1 MNKIRVIKKVIIAMI
16 VLLIA
21 ITVKSMA
28 ADINVSSSKK
38 NISNGESAN
47 ITISSSY
54 TGKVSISV
62 SGGTSSSS
70 SEWLEWSFPITVKA
84 NSDNGVK
91 VTVTPAGKMSDSSGN
106 LKNVSGGSISI
117 AGKST
122 SNNKD
127 DSTNT
132 KNNDKK
138 SDNNDNKK
146 NDNKDNKD
154 NNDTTT
160 EPTFKSAND
169 KVYATGDINI
179 RKSYS
184 ADSDKIGTLKAGES
198 VTRTGISDNGWSKV
212 SYNGGTGYIKTSLLT
227 TEEPSKASDKALK
240 TLEVTPEGLDPEFD
254 PETTSYT
261 LNVGADVE
269 KLEIKAA
276 PNDEKATVEITGNES
291 LVVGDNAVK
300 ITVTAQDGTTRI
312 YTINVKKGEATTLG
326 LSSLKINGYTLSPK
340 FSSNV
345 YEYKINVLDPNITKL
360 DVSAIANFENA
371 KVEVTGNTNLVKGE
385 NTITITVTSED
396 GKEKVIYQIL
406 VNKDSDATATTNKKD
421 MIIYGGIVVGVI
433 LIFVII
439 IIVVKSRKKKKQPT
453 NNDNVDDYS
462 DLYGYSSKNVTSVRN
477 ENQYNNQ
484 NDMQSNNQ
492 YKEINQLQ
500 ENTNDESEINTYQN
514 TDTTTQFNMDNEYK
528 SSNEPENPYISKD
541 MYADYSEN
549 SKQTY
554 NNQNTYDGL
563 YGSYSESNNKITTN
577 DIQEQS
583 LQQDNYLDNQT
594 QEDYTIDDNYKFK
607 RSKGKHSK

>member
-1 MNKIRVIKKVIIAMI
+1 MNKIRVIKKVIISMI

-70 SEWLEWSFPITVKA
+70 SSEWLEGSFHMTVKA

-91 VTVTPAGKMSDSSGN
+91 VTVTPVGKMSDSSGN

-122 SNNKD
+122 PKGKD

-138 SDNNDNKK
+138 SDN
-146 NDNKDNKD
+146 KD
-154 NNDTTT
+154 NNDTT

-184 ADSDKIGTLKAGES
+184 ADSDKIGTLKSGES
-198 VTRTGISDNGWSKV
+198 VTRTGISDNGWYKV

-291 LVVGDNAVK
+291 LVAGDNAVK

-312 YTINVKKGEATTLG
+312 YTINVKKGEVTTLG
-326 LSSLKINGYTLSPK
+326 LSSLRINGYTLSPK
-340 FSSNV
+340 FASNV
-345 YEYKINVLDPNITKL
+345 YEYKINVLNPNITNL
-360 DVSAIANFENA
+360 DISAVANNENA
-371 KVEVTGNTNLVKGE
+371 KVEITGNTNLIKGE
-385 NTITITVTSED
+385 NAITITVTSED
-396 GKEKVIYQIL
+396 GKEKVVYQII
-406 VNKDSDATATTNKKD
+406 VNKDSDALVTTNKKD

-439 IIVVKSRKKKKQPT
+439 IIIVKSKKKKKQQID
-453 NNDNVDDYS
+453 NDTVDDYS
-462 DLYGYSSKNVTSVRN
+462 DLYGYSSKNATNIRN
-477 ENQYNNQ
+477 ENQNNNL
-484 NDMQSNNQ
+484 NDIQSNQ
-492 YKEINQLQ
+492 YKQTDRPQ
-500 ENTNDESEINTYQN
+500 ENTNNESKINPYQS

-528 SSNEPENPYISKD
+528 STNEPENPYISKD
-541 MYADYSEN
+541 IYADYNEN
-549 SKQTY
+549 SRPTY
-554 NNQNTYDGL
+554 DNQNTYDGL
-563 YGSYSESNNKITTN
+563 YGSYIENNNQTPTN
-577 DIQEQS
+577 DIQEKS
-583 LQQDNYLDNQT
+583 SQQDSYLDKPT
-594 QEDYTIDDNYKFK
+594 QEDYMIDDNYKFK

>member
-1 MNKIRVIKKVIIAMI
+1 MKKLIKISILSIFVFIVISIFSKTYAASASISASKTNVKVGEK
-16 VLLIA
+16 VT
-21 ITVKSMA
+21 ITVSMNAAAWNTNISGAASKSFA
-28 ADINVSSSKK
+28 GNSDDGNNITKKEQISFTPSSAGTYTFKLGGDVSDGSTNKTTNVSGS
-38 NISNGESAN
+38 
-47 ITISSSY
+47 
-54 TGKVSISV
+54 
-62 SGGTSSSS
+62 
-70 SEWLEWSFPITVKA
+70 
-84 NSDNGVK
+84 
-91 VTVTPAGKMSDSSGN
+91 VTVTATNSS
-106 LKNVSGGSISI
+106 
-117 AGKST
+117 T
-122 SNNKD
+122 D
-127 DSTNT
+127 TND

-138 SDNNDNKK
+138 NDNK
-146 NDNKDNKD
+146 
-154 NNDTTT
+154 DTTT

-291 LVVGDNAVK
+291 LVAGDNAVK

-360 DVSAIANFENA
+360 DVSATANVENA

-453 NNDNVDDYS
+453 NDNNVDDYS

-477 ENQYNNQ
+477 ENQ

-500 ENTNDESEINTYQN
+500 ENTNNESEINTYQN
-514 TDTTTQFNMDNEYK
+514 TDTATQFNMDNEYK
-528 SSNEPENPYISKD
+528 STNEPENPYISKD

-549 SKQTY
+549 SKQIY

-563 YGSYSESNNKITTN
+563 YGSYSEGNNKVTNN
-577 DIQEQS
+577 DIQEKS

>member
-1 MNKIRVIKKVIIAMI
+1 MKKLIKISILSIFVF
-16 VLLIA
+16 IA
-21 ITVKSMA
+21 ISIFSETYAASASISASKTNVKVGEKVTITVSMNA
-28 ADINVSSSKK
+28 AAWNT
-38 NISNGESAN
+38 NISGAASKSFAGNSDDGNN
-47 ITISSSY
+47 ITKKERISFTPSSAGTY
-54 TGKVSISV
+54 TFKLGGDVSDGSTNKTTNISG
-62 SGGTSSSS
+62 S
-70 SEWLEWSFPITVKA
+70 
-84 NSDNGVK
+84 
-91 VTVTPAGKMSDSSGN
+91 VTVTATNSSSD
-106 LKNVSGGSISI
+106 
-117 AGKST
+117 
-122 SNNKD
+122 NND
-127 DSTNT
+127 

-138 SDNNDNKK
+138 NDNK
-146 NDNKDNKD
+146 DNKDNKD

-291 LVVGDNAVK
+291 LVAGDNAVK

-345 YEYKINVLDPNITKL
+345 YEYKINVLDPNITNL
-360 DVSAIANFENA
+360 DISAVANDENA
-371 KVEVTGNTNLVKGE
+371 KVEITGNTNLIKGE
-385 NTITITVTSED
+385 NVITITVTSED
-396 GKEKVIYQIL
+396 GKEKVVYQIM
-406 VNKDSDATATTNKKD
+406 VNKDSDVLVTTNKKD

-439 IIVVKSRKKKKQPT
+439 IIIVKSKKKKKQQI
-453 NNDNVDDYS
+453 NNDAVDDYS
-462 DLYGYSSKNVTSVRN
+462 DLYGYSSKNATNVRN
-477 ENQYNNQ
+477 ENQNNNI
-484 NDMQSNNQ
+484 NDIQSNQ
-492 YKEINQLQ
+492 YKQINQPQ
-500 ENTNDESEINTYQN
+500 ENTSNESKINPYQS
-514 TDTTTQFNMDNEYK
+514 TDTTTQFNIDNEYK
-528 SSNEPENPYISKD
+528 STNEPENPYISKD
-541 MYADYSEN
+541 IYADYNEN
-549 SKQTY
+549 SKPTY
-554 NNQNTYDGL
+554 DNQNTYDGL
-563 YGSYSESNNKITTN
+563 YGSYIENNNQIPTN
-577 DIQEQS
+577 DIQEKS
-583 LQQDNYLDNQT
+583 SQQDSYLDKPT
-594 QEDYTIDDNYKFK
+594 QEDYMIDDNYKFK

>member
-1 MNKIRVIKKVIIAMI
+1 MNKIRVIKKVIISMI

-70 SEWLEWSFPITVKA
+70 SEWLEGSFFVTVKA

-117 AGKST
+117 AGKSKP
-122 SNNKD
+122 NGKD

-138 SDNNDNKK
+138 SDNN
-146 NDNKDNKD
+146 DNKD

-291 LVVGDNAVK
+291 LVAGDNAVK

-360 DVSAIANFENA
+360 DVLATANVENA

-406 VNKDSDATATTNKKD
+406 VNKDSDVTATTNKKD

-453 NNDNVDDYS
+453 NNNNADDYS

-477 ENQYNNQ
+477 ENQ

-514 TDTTTQFNMDNEYK
+514 TDPTTQFNMDNEYK
-528 SSNEPENPYISKD
+528 STNEPENPYISKD

-583 LQQDNYLDNQT
+583 LQQDNYLDNQI

>member
-1 MNKIRVIKKVIIAMI
+1 MKKLIKISILSIFVF
-16 VLLIA
+16 IA
-21 ITVKSMA
+21 ISIFSETYAASASISASKTNVKVGEKVTITVSMNA
-28 ADINVSSSKK
+28 AAWNT
-38 NISNGESAN
+38 NISGAASKSFAGNSDDGNN
-47 ITISSSY
+47 ITKKERISFTPSSAGTY
-54 TGKVSISV
+54 TFKLGGDVSDGSTNKTTNISG
-62 SGGTSSSS
+62 S
-70 SEWLEWSFPITVKA
+70 
-84 NSDNGVK
+84 
-91 VTVTPAGKMSDSSGN
+91 VTVTATNSSSD
-106 LKNVSGGSISI
+106 
-117 AGKST
+117 
-122 SNNKD
+122 NND
-127 DSTNT
+127 

-138 SDNNDNKK
+138 NDNK
-146 NDNKDNKD
+146 DNKDNKD

-291 LVVGDNAVK
+291 LVAGDNAVK

-360 DVSAIANFENA
+360 DVLATANVENA

-406 VNKDSDATATTNKKD
+406 VNKDSDVTATTNKKD

-453 NNDNVDDYS
+453 NNNNADDYS

-477 ENQYNNQ
+477 ENQ

-528 SSNEPENPYISKD
+528 STNEPENPYISKD

-583 LQQDNYLDNQT
+583 LQQDNYLDNQI

>member
-1 MNKIRVIKKVIIAMI
+1 MKKLIKISILSIFVF
-16 VLLIA
+16 IA
-21 ITVKSMA
+21 ISIFSETYAASASISASKTNVKVGEKVTITVSMNAAAWNTNISGAASKSFA
-28 ADINVSSSKK
+28 GNSDDGNNITKKERISFTPSSAGTYTFKLGGDVSDGSTNKTTNVSGS
-38 NISNGESAN
+38 
-47 ITISSSY
+47 
-54 TGKVSISV
+54 
-62 SGGTSSSS
+62 
-70 SEWLEWSFPITVKA
+70 
-84 NSDNGVK
+84 
-91 VTVTPAGKMSDSSGN
+91 VTVTATNSSSD
-106 LKNVSGGSISI
+106 
-117 AGKST
+117 
-122 SNNKD
+122 NND
-127 DSTNT
+127 

-138 SDNNDNKK
+138 NDNK
-146 NDNKDNKD
+146 DNKDNKD

-160 EPTFKSAND
+160 EPTFKSTND

-291 LVVGDNAVK
+291 LVAGDNAVK

-360 DVSAIANFENA
+360 DVLATANVENA

-406 VNKDSDATATTNKKD
+406 VNKDSDVTATTNKKD

-453 NNDNVDDYS
+453 NNNNADDYS

-477 ENQYNNQ
+477 ENQ

-500 ENTNDESEINTYQN
+500 ENTNNESEINTYQN

-528 SSNEPENPYISKD
+528 STNEPENPYISKD

-563 YGSYSESNNKITTN
+563 YGSYSESNNKVTNN
-577 DIQEQS
+577 DIQEKS

>member
-1 MNKIRVIKKVIIAMI
+1 MKKLIKISILSIFVF
-16 VLLIA
+16 IA
-21 ITVKSMA
+21 ISIFSETYAASASISASKTNVKVGEKVTITVSMNAAAWNTNISGAASKSFA
-28 ADINVSSSKK
+28 GNSDDGNNITKKERISFTPSSAGTYTFKLGGDVSDGSTNKTTNVSGS
-38 NISNGESAN
+38 
-47 ITISSSY
+47 
-54 TGKVSISV
+54 
-62 SGGTSSSS
+62 
-70 SEWLEWSFPITVKA
+70 
-84 NSDNGVK
+84 
-91 VTVTPAGKMSDSSGN
+91 VTVTATNSSSD
-106 LKNVSGGSISI
+106 
-117 AGKST
+117 
-122 SNNKD
+122 NND
-127 DSTNT
+127 

-138 SDNNDNKK
+138 NDNK
-146 NDNKDNKD
+146 DNKDNKD

-291 LVVGDNAVK
+291 LVAGDNAVK

-360 DVSAIANFENA
+360 DVLATANVENA

-406 VNKDSDATATTNKKD
+406 VNKDSDVTATTNKKD

-453 NNDNVDDYS
+453 NNNNADDYS

-477 ENQYNNQ
+477 ENQ

-528 SSNEPENPYISKD
+528 STNEPENPYISKD

-583 LQQDNYLDNQT
+583 LQQDNYLDNQI

>member
-1 MNKIRVIKKVIIAMI
+1 MKKLIKISILSIFVFIVISIFSKTYAASASISASKTNVKVGEK
-16 VLLIA
+16 VT
-21 ITVKSMA
+21 ITVSMNAAAWNTNISGAASKSFA
-28 ADINVSSSKK
+28 GNSDDGNNITKKEQISFTPSSAGTYTFKLGGDVSDGSTNKTTNVSGS
-38 NISNGESAN
+38 
-47 ITISSSY
+47 
-54 TGKVSISV
+54 
-62 SGGTSSSS
+62 
-70 SEWLEWSFPITVKA
+70 
-84 NSDNGVK
+84 
-91 VTVTPAGKMSDSSGN
+91 VTVTATNSS
-106 LKNVSGGSISI
+106 
-117 AGKST
+117 T
-122 SNNKD
+122 D
-127 DSTNT
+127 TND

-138 SDNNDNKK
+138 NDNNDSKK
-146 NDNKDNKD
+146 ND

-184 ADSDKIGTLKAGES
+184 ADSEKIGTLKAGES

-340 FSSNV
+340 FASNV

-360 DVSAIANFENA
+360 DISAVANAENA
-371 KVEVTGNTNLVKGE
+371 KVEITGNTNLIKGE
-385 NTITITVTSED
+385 NTIIITVTSED
-396 GKEKVIYQIL
+396 GKEKVVYQII
-406 VNKDSDATATTNKKD
+406 VNKDSDALATTNKKD

-439 IIVVKSRKKKKQPT
+439 IIIVKSKKKKKQQID
-453 NNDNVDDYS
+453 NDTVDDYS
-462 DLYGYSSKNVTSVRN
+462 DLYGYSSKNATNIRN
-477 ENQYNNQ
+477 ENQNNNL
-484 NDMQSNNQ
+484 NDIQSNQ
-492 YKEINQLQ
+492 YKQTDRPQ
-500 ENTNDESEINTYQN
+500 ENTNNESKINPYQS

-528 SSNEPENPYISKD
+528 STNEPENPYISKD
-541 MYADYSEN
+541 MYADYNEN
-549 SKQTY
+549 SKPTY
-554 NNQNTYDGL
+554 NNPNTYDGL
-563 YGSYSESNNKITTN
+563 YGSYIENNNQTPTN
-577 DIQEQS
+577 DIQEKS
-583 LQQDNYLDNQT
+583 SQQDSYLDKQT
-594 QEDYTIDDNYKFK
+594 QEDYMIDDNYKFK

>member
-1 MNKIRVIKKVIIAMI
+1 MKKLIKISILSIFVF
-16 VLLIA
+16 IA
-21 ITVKSMA
+21 ISIFSETYAASASISASKTNVKVGEKVTITVSMNA
-28 ADINVSSSKK
+28 AAWNT
-38 NISNGESAN
+38 NISGAASKSFAGNSDDGNN
-47 ITISSSY
+47 ITKKERISFTPSSAGTY
-54 TGKVSISV
+54 TFKLGGDVSDGSTNKTTNISG
-62 SGGTSSSS
+62 S
-70 SEWLEWSFPITVKA
+70 
-84 NSDNGVK
+84 
-91 VTVTPAGKMSDSSGN
+91 VTVTATNSS
-106 LKNVSGGSISI
+106 
-117 AGKST
+117 
-122 SNNKD
+122 
-127 DSTNT
+127 
-132 KNNDKK
+132 
-138 SDNNDNKK
+138 SDNNDKNNDKK

-291 LVVGDNAVK
+291 LVAGDNAVK

-360 DVSAIANFENA
+360 DVLATANVENA

-406 VNKDSDATATTNKKD
+406 VNKDSDVTATTNKKD

-453 NNDNVDDYS
+453 NNNNADDYS

-477 ENQYNNQ
+477 ENQ

-528 SSNEPENPYISKD
+528 STNEPENPYISKD

-583 LQQDNYLDNQT
+583 LQQDNYLDNQI

>member
-1 MNKIRVIKKVIIAMI
+1 MNKIRVIKKVIISMI

-70 SEWLEWSFPITVKA
+70 SEWLEGSFFVTVKA

-117 AGKST
+117 AGKSKP
-122 SNNKD
+122 NGKD

-138 SDNNDNKK
+138 SDNN
-146 NDNKDNKD
+146 DNKD

-291 LVVGDNAVK
+291 LVAGDNAVK

-360 DVSAIANFENA
+360 DVLATANVENA

-406 VNKDSDATATTNKKD
+406 VNKDSDVTATTNKKD

-453 NNDNVDDYS
+453 NNNNADDYS

-477 ENQYNNQ
+477 ENQ

-528 SSNEPENPYISKD
+528 STNEPENPYISKD

-583 LQQDNYLDNQT
+583 LQQDNYLDNQI

>member
-1 MNKIRVIKKVIIAMI
+1 MKKLIKISILSIFVF
-16 VLLIA
+16 IA
-21 ITVKSMA
+21 ISIFSETYAASASISASKTNVKVGEKVTITVSMNAAAWNTNISGAASKSFA
-28 ADINVSSSKK
+28 GNSDDGNNITKKERISFTPSSAGTYTFKLGGDVSDGSTNKTTNVSGS
-38 NISNGESAN
+38 
-47 ITISSSY
+47 
-54 TGKVSISV
+54 
-62 SGGTSSSS
+62 
-70 SEWLEWSFPITVKA
+70 
-84 NSDNGVK
+84 
-91 VTVTPAGKMSDSSGN
+91 VTVTATNSS
-106 LKNVSGGSISI
+106 
-117 AGKST
+117 
-122 SNNKD
+122 
-127 DSTNT
+127 
-132 KNNDKK
+132 
-138 SDNNDNKK
+138 SDNNDKNNDKK

-291 LVVGDNAVK
+291 LVAGDNAVK

-360 DVSAIANFENA
+360 DVLATANVENA

-406 VNKDSDATATTNKKD
+406 VNKDSDVTATTNKKD

-453 NNDNVDDYS
+453 NNNNADDYS

-477 ENQYNNQ
+477 ENQ

>member
-1 MNKIRVIKKVIIAMI
+1 MKKLIKISILSIFVF
-16 VLLIA
+16 IA
-21 ITVKSMA
+21 ISIFSETYAASASISASKTNVKVGEKVTITVSMNAAAWNTNISGAASKSFA
-28 ADINVSSSKK
+28 GNSDDGNNITKKERISFTPSSAGTYTFKLGGDVSDGSTNKTTNVSGS
-38 NISNGESAN
+38 
-47 ITISSSY
+47 
-54 TGKVSISV
+54 
-62 SGGTSSSS
+62 
-70 SEWLEWSFPITVKA
+70 
-84 NSDNGVK
+84 
-91 VTVTPAGKMSDSSGN
+91 VTVTATNSSSD
-106 LKNVSGGSISI
+106 
-117 AGKST
+117 
-122 SNNKD
+122 NND
-127 DSTNT
+127 

-138 SDNNDNKK
+138 NDNK
-146 NDNKDNKD
+146 DNKDNKD

-291 LVVGDNAVK
+291 LVAGDNAVK

-360 DVSAIANFENA
+360 DVLATANVENA

-406 VNKDSDATATTNKKD
+406 VNKDSDVTATTNKKD

-433 LIFVII
+433 LIFAII

-453 NNDNVDDYS
+453 NNNNADDYS

-477 ENQYNNQ
+477 ENQ

-528 SSNEPENPYISKD
+528 STNEPENPYISKD

-583 LQQDNYLDNQT
+583 LQQDNYLDNQI

>member
-1 MNKIRVIKKVIIAMI
+1 MKKLIKISILSIFVF
-16 VLLIA
+16 IA
-21 ITVKSMA
+21 ISIFSETYAASASISASKTNVKVGEKVTITVSMNA
-28 ADINVSSSKK
+28 AAWNT
-38 NISNGESAN
+38 NISGAASKSFSGNSDDGNN
-47 ITISSSY
+47 ITKKERISFTPSSAGTY
-54 TGKVSISV
+54 TFKLGGDVSDGSTNKTTNISG
-62 SGGTSSSS
+62 S
-70 SEWLEWSFPITVKA
+70 
-84 NSDNGVK
+84 
-91 VTVTPAGKMSDSSGN
+91 VTVTATNSSSD
-106 LKNVSGGSISI
+106 
-117 AGKST
+117 
-122 SNNKD
+122 NND
-127 DSTNT
+127 

-138 SDNNDNKK
+138 NDNK
-146 NDNKDNKD
+146 DNKDNKD

-291 LVVGDNAVK
+291 LVAGDNAVK

-360 DVSAIANFENA
+360 DVLATANVENA

-406 VNKDSDATATTNKKD
+406 VNKDSDVTATTNKKD

-453 NNDNVDDYS
+453 NNNNADDYS

-477 ENQYNNQ
+477 ENQ

-528 SSNEPENPYISKD
+528 STNEPENPYISKD

-583 LQQDNYLDNQT
+583 LQQDNYLDNQI

>member
-1 MNKIRVIKKVIIAMI
+1 MKKLIKISILSIFVF
-16 VLLIA
+16 IA
-21 ITVKSMA
+21 ISIFSETYAASASISASKTNVKVGEKVTITVSMNAAAWNTNISGAASKSFA
-28 ADINVSSSKK
+28 GNSDDGNNITKKEQISFTPSSAGTYTFKLGGDVSDGSTNKTTNVSGS
-38 NISNGESAN
+38 
-47 ITISSSY
+47 
-54 TGKVSISV
+54 
-62 SGGTSSSS
+62 
-70 SEWLEWSFPITVKA
+70 
-84 NSDNGVK
+84 
-91 VTVTPAGKMSDSSGN
+91 VTVTATNSS
-106 LKNVSGGSISI
+106 
-117 AGKST
+117 T
-122 SNNKD
+122 D
-127 DSTNT
+127 TND

-138 SDNNDNKK
+138 NDNNDSKK
-146 NDNKDNKD
+146 ND

-184 ADSDKIGTLKAGES
+184 ADSEKIGTLKAGES

-291 LVVGDNAVK
+291 LVAGDNAVK

-406 VNKDSDATATTNKKD
+406 VNKDSDVTATTNKKD

-477 ENQYNNQ
+477 ENQNNNQ

-528 SSNEPENPYISKD
+528 STNEPENPYISKD

-563 YGSYSESNNKITTN
+563 YGSYSESNNKVTTN
-577 DIQEQS
+577 DMQEKS

>member
-1 MNKIRVIKKVIIAMI
+1 MKKLIKISILSIFVFIVISIFSKTYAASASISASKTNVKVGEK
-16 VLLIA
+16 VT
-21 ITVKSMA
+21 ITVSMNAAAWNTNISGAASKSFA
-28 ADINVSSSKK
+28 GNSDDGNNITKKEQISFTPSSAGTYTFKLGGDVSDGSTNKTTNVSGS
-38 NISNGESAN
+38 
-47 ITISSSY
+47 
-54 TGKVSISV
+54 
-62 SGGTSSSS
+62 
-70 SEWLEWSFPITVKA
+70 
-84 NSDNGVK
+84 
-91 VTVTPAGKMSDSSGN
+91 VTVTATNSS
-106 LKNVSGGSISI
+106 
-117 AGKST
+117 T
-122 SNNKD
+122 D
-127 DSTNT
+127 TND

-138 SDNNDNKK
+138 NDNNDSKK
-146 NDNKDNKD
+146 ND

-198 VTRTGISDNGWSKV
+198 VTRTGTSDNGWSKV

-276 PNDEKATVEITGNES
+276 PNDEKATVEITGNEL
-291 LVVGDNAVK
+291 LVAGDNAVK

-326 LSSLKINGYTLSPK
+326 LASLKINGYTLSPK
-340 FSSNV
+340 FASNV

-360 DVSAIANFENA
+360 DISAVANAENA
-371 KVEVTGNTNLVKGE
+371 KVEITGNTNLIKGE
-385 NTITITVTSED
+385 NTIIITVTSED
-396 GKEKVIYQIL
+396 GKEKVVYQII
-406 VNKDSDATATTNKKD
+406 VNKDSDALATTNKKD

-439 IIVVKSRKKKKQPT
+439 IIIVKSKKKKKQQID
-453 NNDNVDDYS
+453 NDTVDDYS
-462 DLYGYSSKNVTSVRN
+462 DLYGYSSKNATNIRN
-477 ENQYNNQ
+477 ENQNNNL
-484 NDMQSNNQ
+484 NDIQSNQ
-492 YKEINQLQ
+492 YKQTDRPQ
-500 ENTNDESEINTYQN
+500 ENTNNESKINPYQS

-528 SSNEPENPYISKD
+528 SPNEPENPYISKD
-541 MYADYSEN
+541 MYADYNEN
-549 SKQTY
+549 SKPTY
-554 NNQNTYDGL
+554 NNPNTYDGL
-563 YGSYSESNNKITTN
+563 YGSYIENNNQTPTN
-577 DIQEQS
+577 DIQEKS
-583 LQQDNYLDNQT
+583 SQQDSYLDKPT
-594 QEDYTIDDNYKFK
+594 QEDYMIDDNYKFK

>member
-1 MNKIRVIKKVIIAMI
+1 MKKLIKISILSIFVF
-16 VLLIA
+16 IA
-21 ITVKSMA
+21 ISIFSETYAASASISASKTNVKVGEKVTITVSMNA
-28 ADINVSSSKK
+28 AAWNT
-38 NISNGESAN
+38 NISGAASKSFAGNSDDGNN
-47 ITISSSY
+47 ITKKERISFTPSSAGTY
-54 TGKVSISV
+54 TFKLGGDVSDGSTNKTTNISG
-62 SGGTSSSS
+62 S
-70 SEWLEWSFPITVKA
+70 
-84 NSDNGVK
+84 
-91 VTVTPAGKMSDSSGN
+91 VTVTATNSSSD
-106 LKNVSGGSISI
+106 
-117 AGKST
+117 
-122 SNNKD
+122 NND
-127 DSTNT
+127 

-138 SDNNDNKK
+138 NDNK
-146 NDNKDNKD
+146 DNKDNKD

-291 LVVGDNAVK
+291 LVAGDNAVK

-360 DVSAIANFENA
+360 DISAVANAENA

-433 LIFVII
+433 LIFAII

-453 NNDNVDDYS
+453 NDNNVDDYS

-477 ENQYNNQ
+477 ENQ
-484 NDMQSNNQ
+484 NDMQSDNQ

-500 ENTNDESEINTYQN
+500 ENTNNESEINTYQN

-528 SSNEPENPYISKD
+528 STNEPENPYISKD

-549 SKQTY
+549 SKQIY

-583 LQQDNYLDNQT
+583 LQQNNYLDNQT

>member
-1 MNKIRVIKKVIIAMI
+1 MKKLIKISILSIFVF
-16 VLLIA
+16 IA
-21 ITVKSMA
+21 ISIFSETYAASASISASKTNVKVGEKVTITVSMNAAAWNTNISGAASKSFAGNSDDGNNITKKERISFTPSSAGTYTFKLGGDVSDGSTNKTTNISGSVTVA
-28 ADINVSSSKK
+28 ATNSSS
-38 NISNGESAN
+38 
-47 ITISSSY
+47 
-54 TGKVSISV
+54 
-62 SGGTSSSS
+62 
-70 SEWLEWSFPITVKA
+70 
-84 NSDNGVK
+84 DNN
-91 VTVTPAGKMSDSSGN
+91 D
-106 LKNVSGGSISI
+106 
-117 AGKST
+117 
-122 SNNKD
+122 
-127 DSTNT
+127 

-138 SDNNDNKK
+138 NDNK
-146 NDNKDNKD
+146 DNKDNKD

-291 LVVGDNAVK
+291 LVAGDNAVK

-360 DVSAIANFENA
+360 DVLATANVENA

-406 VNKDSDATATTNKKD
+406 VNKDSDVTATTNKKD

-453 NNDNVDDYS
+453 NNNNADDYS

-477 ENQYNNQ
+477 ENQ

-528 SSNEPENPYISKD
+528 STNEPENPYISKD

-583 LQQDNYLDNQT
+583 LQQDNYLDNQI

>member
-1 MNKIRVIKKVIIAMI
+1 MKKLIKISILSIFVF
-16 VLLIA
+16 IA
-21 ITVKSMA
+21 ISIFSETYAASASISASKTNVKVGEKVTITVSMNAAAWNTNISGAASKSFA
-28 ADINVSSSKK
+28 GNSDDGNNITKKERISFTPSSAGTYTFKLGGDVSDGSTNKTTNVSGS
-38 NISNGESAN
+38 
-47 ITISSSY
+47 
-54 TGKVSISV
+54 
-62 SGGTSSSS
+62 
-70 SEWLEWSFPITVKA
+70 
-84 NSDNGVK
+84 
-91 VTVTPAGKMSDSSGN
+91 VTVTATNSSSD
-106 LKNVSGGSISI
+106 
-117 AGKST
+117 
-122 SNNKD
+122 NND
-127 DSTNT
+127 

-138 SDNNDNKK
+138 NDNK
-146 NDNKDNKD
+146 DNKDNKD

-198 VTRTGISDNGWSKV
+198 VTRTGISENGWSKV

-240 TLEVTPEGLDPEFD
+240 TLEVTPEGLDPEFN

-453 NNDNVDDYS
+453 NDNNVDDYS

-477 ENQYNNQ
+477 ENQ
-484 NDMQSNNQ
+484 NDMQSDNQ

-500 ENTNDESEINTYQN
+500 ENTNNESEINTYQN

-528 SSNEPENPYISKD
+528 STNEPENPYISKD

-549 SKQTY
+549 SKQIY

-583 LQQDNYLDNQT
+583 LQQNNYLDNQT

>member
-1 MNKIRVIKKVIIAMI
+1 MKKLIKISILSIFVF
-16 VLLIA
+16 IA
-21 ITVKSMA
+21 ISIFSETYAASASISASKTNVKVGEKVTITVSMNA
-28 ADINVSSSKK
+28 AAWNT
-38 NISNGESAN
+38 NISGAASKSFAGNSDDGNN
-47 ITISSSY
+47 ITKKERISFTPSSAGTY
-54 TGKVSISV
+54 TFKLGGDVSDGSTNKTTNISG
-62 SGGTSSSS
+62 S
-70 SEWLEWSFPITVKA
+70 
-84 NSDNGVK
+84 
-91 VTVTPAGKMSDSSGN
+91 VTVTATNSSSD
-106 LKNVSGGSISI
+106 
-117 AGKST
+117 
-122 SNNKD
+122 NND
-127 DSTNT
+127 

-138 SDNNDNKK
+138 NDNK
-146 NDNKDNKD
+146 DNKDNKD

-291 LVVGDNAVK
+291 LVAGDNAVK

-360 DVSAIANFENA
+360 DVLATANVENA

-406 VNKDSDATATTNKKD
+406 VNKDSDVTATTNKKD

-453 NNDNVDDYS
+453 NNNNADDYS

-477 ENQYNNQ
+477 ENQ

-528 SSNEPENPYISKD
+528 STNEPENPYISKD

-583 LQQDNYLDNQT
+583 LQQDNYLDNQI
-594 QEDYTIDDNYKFK
+594 QEDYTIDDNYKFN

>member
-1 MNKIRVIKKVIIAMI
+1 MKKLIKISILSIFVF
-16 VLLIA
+16 IA
-21 ITVKSMA
+21 ISIFSETYAASASISASKTNVKVGEKVTITVSMNAAAWNTNISGAASKSFA
-28 ADINVSSSKK
+28 GNSDDGNNITKKERISFTPSSAGTYTFKLGGDVSDGSTNKTTNVSGS
-38 NISNGESAN
+38 
-47 ITISSSY
+47 
-54 TGKVSISV
+54 
-62 SGGTSSSS
+62 
-70 SEWLEWSFPITVKA
+70 
-84 NSDNGVK
+84 
-91 VTVTPAGKMSDSSGN
+91 VTVTATNSSSD
-106 LKNVSGGSISI
+106 
-117 AGKST
+117 
-122 SNNKD
+122 NND
-127 DSTNT
+127 

-138 SDNNDNKK
+138 N
-146 NDNKDNKD
+146 DNKD

-291 LVVGDNAVK
+291 LVAGDNAVK

-360 DVSAIANFENA
+360 DVLATANVENA

-406 VNKDSDATATTNKKD
+406 LNKDSDVTATTNKKD

-453 NNDNVDDYS
+453 NNNNADDYS

-477 ENQYNNQ
+477 ENQ

-528 SSNEPENPYISKD
+528 STNEPENPYISKD

-583 LQQDNYLDNQT
+583 LQQDNYLDNQI

>member
-1 MNKIRVIKKVIIAMI
+1 MKKLIKISILSIFVF
-16 VLLIA
+16 IA
-21 ITVKSMA
+21 ISIFSETYAASASISASKTNVKVGEKVTITVSMNAAAWNTNISGAASKSFA
-28 ADINVSSSKK
+28 GNSDDENNITKKERISFTPSSAGTYTFKLGGDVSDGSTNKTTNVSGS
-38 NISNGESAN
+38 
-47 ITISSSY
+47 
-54 TGKVSISV
+54 
-62 SGGTSSSS
+62 
-70 SEWLEWSFPITVKA
+70 
-84 NSDNGVK
+84 
-91 VTVTPAGKMSDSSGN
+91 VTVTATNSSSD
-106 LKNVSGGSISI
+106 
-117 AGKST
+117 
-122 SNNKD
+122 NND
-127 DSTNT
+127 

-138 SDNNDNKK
+138 NDNK
-146 NDNKDNKD
+146 DNKDNKD

-198 VTRTGISDNGWSKV
+198 VTRTGISENGWSKV

-240 TLEVTPEGLDPEFD
+240 TLEVTPEGLDPEFN

-477 ENQYNNQ
+477 ENQ

>member
-1 MNKIRVIKKVIIAMI
+1 MKKLIKISILSIFVF
-16 VLLIA
+16 IA
-21 ITVKSMA
+21 ISIFSETYAASASISASKTNVKVGEKVTITVSMNA
-28 ADINVSSSKK
+28 AAWNT
-38 NISNGESAN
+38 NISGAASKSFAGNSDDGNN
-47 ITISSSY
+47 ITKKERISFTPSSAGTY
-54 TGKVSISV
+54 TFKLGGDVSDGSTNKTTNISG
-62 SGGTSSSS
+62 S
-70 SEWLEWSFPITVKA
+70 
-84 NSDNGVK
+84 
-91 VTVTPAGKMSDSSGN
+91 VTVTATNSSSD
-106 LKNVSGGSISI
+106 
-117 AGKST
+117 
-122 SNNKD
+122 NND
-127 DSTNT
+127 

-138 SDNNDNKK
+138 NDNK
-146 NDNKDNKD
+146 DNKDNKD

-198 VTRTGISDNGWSKV
+198 VTRTGISENGWSKV

-291 LVVGDNAVK
+291 LVAGDNAVK

-360 DVSAIANFENA
+360 DVLATANVENA

-406 VNKDSDATATTNKKD
+406 VNKDSDVTATTNKKD

-433 LIFVII
+433 LIFAII

-453 NNDNVDDYS
+453 NNNNADDYS

-477 ENQYNNQ
+477 ENQ
-484 NDMQSNNQ
+484 NDMQSDNQ

-528 SSNEPENPYISKD
+528 STNEPENPYISKD

-549 SKQTY
+549 SKQIY

-583 LQQDNYLDNQT
+583 LQQNNYLDNQT

>member
-1 MNKIRVIKKVIIAMI
+1 MKKLIKISILSIFVF
-16 VLLIA
+16 IA
-21 ITVKSMA
+21 ISIFSETYAASASISASKTNVKVGEKVTITVSMNA
-28 ADINVSSSKK
+28 AAWNT
-38 NISNGESAN
+38 NISGAASKSFAGNSDDGNN
-47 ITISSSY
+47 ITKKERISFTPSSAGTY
-54 TGKVSISV
+54 TFKLGGDVSDGSTNKTTNISG
-62 SGGTSSSS
+62 S
-70 SEWLEWSFPITVKA
+70 
-84 NSDNGVK
+84 
-91 VTVTPAGKMSDSSGN
+91 VTVTATNSSSD
-106 LKNVSGGSISI
+106 
-117 AGKST
+117 
-122 SNNKD
+122 NND
-127 DSTNT
+127 

-138 SDNNDNKK
+138 NDNK
-146 NDNKDNKD
+146 DNKDNKD

-291 LVVGDNAVK
+291 LVAGDNAVK

-360 DVSAIANFENA
+360 DVLATANVENA

-406 VNKDSDATATTNKKD
+406 VNKDSDVTATTNKKD

-453 NNDNVDDYS
+453 NNNNADDYS

-477 ENQYNNQ
+477 ENQ

-492 YKEINQLQ
+492 YKEINHLQ
-500 ENTNDESEINTYQN
+500 EHTNDESKINTYQN

-528 SSNEPENPYISKD
+528 STNEPENPYISKD

-583 LQQDNYLDNQT
+583 LQQDNYLDNQI

>member
-1 MNKIRVIKKVIIAMI
+1 MNKIQVIKKVIISMI

-70 SEWLEWSFPITVKA
+70 SSEWLEGSFPMTVKA

-91 VTVTPAGKMSDSSGN
+91 VTVTPVGKMSDSSGN

-122 SNNKD
+122 PKGKD

-138 SDNNDNKK
+138 SDN
-146 NDNKDNKD
+146 KD
-154 NNDTTT
+154 NNDTT

-198 VTRTGISDNGWSKV
+198 VTRTGTSDNGWSKV

-291 LVVGDNAVK
+291 LVAGDNAVK

-345 YEYKINVLDPNITKL
+345 YEYKINVLDPNIINL
-360 DVSAIANFENA
+360 DISAVANDENA
-371 KVEVTGNTNLVKGE
+371 KVEITGNTNLIKGE
-385 NTITITVTSED
+385 NAITITVTSED
-396 GKEKVIYQIL
+396 GKEKVVYQII
-406 VNKDSDATATTNKKD
+406 VNKDSDVLVTTNKKD

-439 IIVVKSRKKKKQPT
+439 IIIVKSKKKKKQQI
-453 NNDNVDDYS
+453 NNDAVDDYS
-462 DLYGYSSKNVTSVRN
+462 DLYGYSSKNATNVRN
-477 ENQYNNQ
+477 ENQNNNI
-484 NDMQSNNQ
+484 NDIQSNQ
-492 YKEINQLQ
+492 YKQINQPQ
-500 ENTNDESEINTYQN
+500 ENTSNESKINPYQS
-514 TDTTTQFNMDNEYK
+514 TDTTTQFNIDNEYK
-528 SSNEPENPYISKD
+528 STNEPENPYISKD
-541 MYADYSEN
+541 IYADYNEN
-549 SKQTY
+549 SKPTY
-554 NNQNTYDGL
+554 DNQNTYDGL
-563 YGSYSESNNKITTN
+563 YGSYIENNNQTPTN
-577 DIQEQS
+577 DIQEKIS
-583 LQQDNYLDNQT
+583 QQDSYLDKPT
-594 QEDYTIDDNYKFK
+594 QEDYMIDDNYKFK

>member
-1 MNKIRVIKKVIIAMI
+1 MKNKSKRIMI
-16 VLLIA
+16 LLICILSIILMNFNIVQA
-21 ITVKSMA
+21 
-28 ADINVSSSKK
+28 SSGSF
-38 NISNGESAN
+38 
-47 ITISSSY
+47 
-54 TGKVSISV
+54 SV
-62 SGGTSSSS
+62 SVGNKTLNKGGSTSLIIKTSNCAGQFSITSSNPNVVSVGTSSTFVDGSS
-70 SEWLEWSFPITVKA
+70 GSITLKA
-84 NSDNGVK
+84 NSEGSATIVITPTDVSDLSENSITSSK
-91 VTVTPAGKMSDSSGN
+91 SVTITVGSG
-106 LKNVSGGSISI
+106 
-117 AGKST
+117 
-122 SNNKD
+122 
-127 DSTNT
+127 
-132 KNNDKK
+132 
-138 SDNNDNKK
+138 DNKK
-146 NDNKDNKD
+146 DNADNKDNKNNKDNKD

-291 LVVGDNAVK
+291 LVAGDNAVK

-360 DVSAIANFENA
+360 DVLATANVENA

-406 VNKDSDATATTNKKD
+406 VNKDSDVTATTNKKD

-453 NNDNVDDYS
+453 NNNNADDYS

-477 ENQYNNQ
+477 ENQ

-528 SSNEPENPYISKD
+528 STNEPENPYISKD

-583 LQQDNYLDNQT
+583 LQQDNYLDNQI

>member
-1 MNKIRVIKKVIIAMI
+1 MKKLIKISILSIFVF
-16 VLLIA
+16 IA
-21 ITVKSMA
+21 ISIFSETYAASASISASKTNVKVGEKVTITVSMNAAAWNTNISGAASKSFA
-28 ADINVSSSKK
+28 GNSDDGNNITKKERISFTPSSAGTYTFKLGGDVSDGSTNKTTNVSGS
-38 NISNGESAN
+38 
-47 ITISSSY
+47 
-54 TGKVSISV
+54 
-62 SGGTSSSS
+62 
-70 SEWLEWSFPITVKA
+70 
-84 NSDNGVK
+84 
-91 VTVTPAGKMSDSSGN
+91 VTVTATNSSSD
-106 LKNVSGGSISI
+106 
-117 AGKST
+117 
-122 SNNKD
+122 NND
-127 DSTNT
+127 

-138 SDNNDNKK
+138 N
-146 NDNKDNKD
+146 DNKD

-160 EPTFKSAND
+160 KPTFKSAND

-291 LVVGDNAVK
+291 LVAGDNAVK

-360 DVSAIANFENA
+360 DVLATANVENA

-406 VNKDSDATATTNKKD
+406 VNKDSDVTATTNKKD

-453 NNDNVDDYS
+453 NNNNADDYS

-477 ENQYNNQ
+477 ENQ

-528 SSNEPENPYISKD
+528 STNEPENPYISKD

-583 LQQDNYLDNQT
+583 LQQDNYLDNQI

>member
-1 MNKIRVIKKVIIAMI
+1 MKKLIKISILSIFVFIVISIFSKTYAASASISASKTNVKVGEK
-16 VLLIA
+16 VT
-21 ITVKSMA
+21 ITVSMNAAAWNTNISGAASKSFA
-28 ADINVSSSKK
+28 GNSDDGNNITKKEQISFTPSSVGTYTFKLGGDVSDGSTNKTTNVSGS
-38 NISNGESAN
+38 
-47 ITISSSY
+47 
-54 TGKVSISV
+54 
-62 SGGTSSSS
+62 
-70 SEWLEWSFPITVKA
+70 
-84 NSDNGVK
+84 
-91 VTVTPAGKMSDSSGN
+91 VTVTAINSS
-106 LKNVSGGSISI
+106 
-117 AGKST
+117 T
-122 SNNKD
+122 D
-127 DSTNT
+127 TND

-138 SDNNDNKK
+138 DDNK
-146 NDNKDNKD
+146 
-154 NNDTTT
+154 DTTT

-291 LVVGDNAVK
+291 LVAGDNAVK

-360 DVSAIANFENA
+360 DVSATANVENA

-439 IIVVKSRKKKKQPT
+439 IIIVKSKKKKKQQI
-453 NNDNVDDYS
+453 NNDAVDDYS
-462 DLYGYSSKNVTSVRN
+462 DLYGYSSKNATNVRN
-477 ENQYNNQ
+477 ENQNNNI
-484 NDMQSNNQ
+484 NDIQSNQ
-492 YKEINQLQ
+492 YKQINQPQ
-500 ENTNDESEINTYQN
+500 ENTSNESKTNPYQS
-514 TDTTTQFNMDNEYK
+514 TDTTTQFNIDNEYK
-528 SSNEPENPYISKD
+528 STNEPENPYISKD
-541 MYADYSEN
+541 IYADYNEN
-549 SKQTY
+549 SKPTY
-554 NNQNTYDGL
+554 DNQNTYDGL
-563 YGSYSESNNKITTN
+563 YGSYIENNNQIPTN
-577 DIQEQS
+577 DIQEKS
-583 LQQDNYLDNQT
+583 SQQDSYLDKPT
-594 QEDYTIDDNYKFK
+594 QEDYMIDDNYKFK

>member
-1 MNKIRVIKKVIIAMI
+1 MKKLIKISILSIFVF
-16 VLLIA
+16 IA
-21 ITVKSMA
+21 ISIFSETYAASASISASKTNVKVGEKVTITVSMNAAAWNTNISGAASKSFA
-28 ADINVSSSKK
+28 GNSDDGNNITKKERISFTPSSAGTYTFKLGGDVSDGSTNKTTNVSGS
-38 NISNGESAN
+38 
-47 ITISSSY
+47 
-54 TGKVSISV
+54 
-62 SGGTSSSS
+62 
-70 SEWLEWSFPITVKA
+70 
-84 NSDNGVK
+84 
-91 VTVTPAGKMSDSSGN
+91 VTVTATNSSSD
-106 LKNVSGGSISI
+106 
-117 AGKST
+117 
-122 SNNKD
+122 NND
-127 DSTNT
+127 

-138 SDNNDNKK
+138 NDNK
-146 NDNKDNKD
+146 DNKDNKD

-198 VTRTGISDNGWSKV
+198 VTRTGISENGWSKV

-240 TLEVTPEGLDPEFD
+240 TLEVTPEGLDPKFN

-261 LNVGADVE
+261 INVGADVE

-291 LVVGDNAVK
+291 LVAGDNAVK

-360 DVSAIANFENA
+360 DISAVANAENA

-433 LIFVII
+433 LIFAII

-453 NNDNVDDYS
+453 NDNNVDDYS

-477 ENQYNNQ
+477 ENQ
-484 NDMQSNNQ
+484 NDMQSDNQ

-500 ENTNDESEINTYQN
+500 ENTNNESEINTYQN

-528 SSNEPENPYISKD
+528 STNEPENPYISKD

-549 SKQTY
+549 SKQIY

-583 LQQDNYLDNQT
+583 LQQNNYLDNQT

>member
-1 MNKIRVIKKVIIAMI
+1 MKSKKIKVIVVSIFMLCM
-16 VLLIA
+16 LLLCQKI
-21 ITVKSMA
+21 SMA
-28 ADINVSSSKK
+28 ASASISASSTEVTVGTKVTIKVSGSAKAWSLKVNGAGISDKFPGGNISSK
-38 NISNGESAN
+38 SNMPFSNSYNLNTSKPGTYTVSLSGDVTDAN
-47 ITISSSY
+47 GTFSDISSS
-54 TGKVSISV
+54 
-62 SGGTSSSS
+62 
-70 SEWLEWSFPITVKA
+70 
-84 NSDNGVK
+84 
-91 VTVTPAGKMSDSSGN
+91 VTVRVNEKTTS
-106 LKNVSGGSISI
+106 
-117 AGKST
+117 
-122 SNNKD
+122 SNNKND
-127 DSTNT
+127 DNKKS
-132 KNNDKK
+132 NNDT
-138 SDNNDNKK
+138 NKK
-146 NDNKDNKD
+146 NDDEKTD
-154 NNDTTT
+154 TT

-184 ADSDKIGTLKAGES
+184 ADSDKIGSLKAGES

-291 LVVGDNAVK
+291 LVAGDNAVK

-360 DVSAIANFENA
+360 DVLATANVENA

-406 VNKDSDATATTNKKD
+406 VNKDSDVTATTNKKD

-453 NNDNVDDYS
+453 NNNNADDYS

-477 ENQYNNQ
+477 ENQ

-528 SSNEPENPYISKD
+528 STNEPENPYISKD

-583 LQQDNYLDNQT
+583 LQQDNYLDNQI

>member
-1 MNKIRVIKKVIIAMI
+1 MKKLIKISILSIFVF
-16 VLLIA
+16 IA
-21 ITVKSMA
+21 ISIFSETYAASASISASKTNVKVGEKVTITVSMNA
-28 ADINVSSSKK
+28 AAWNT
-38 NISNGESAN
+38 NISGAASKSFAGNSDDGNN
-47 ITISSSY
+47 ITKKERISFTPSSAGTY
-54 TGKVSISV
+54 TFKLGGDVSDGSTNKTTNISG
-62 SGGTSSSS
+62 S
-70 SEWLEWSFPITVKA
+70 
-84 NSDNGVK
+84 
-91 VTVTPAGKMSDSSGN
+91 VTVTATNSSSD
-106 LKNVSGGSISI
+106 
-117 AGKST
+117 
-122 SNNKD
+122 NND
-127 DSTNT
+127 

-138 SDNNDNKK
+138 NDNK
-146 NDNKDNKD
+146 DNKDNKD

-291 LVVGDNAVK
+291 LVAGDNAVK

-360 DVSAIANFENA
+360 DVLATANVENA

-406 VNKDSDATATTNKKD
+406 VNKDSDVTATTNKKD

-453 NNDNVDDYS
+453 NNNNADDYS

-477 ENQYNNQ
+477 ENQ

-500 ENTNDESEINTYQN
+500 ENTNDESKINTYQN

-528 SSNEPENPYISKD
+528 STNEPENPYISKD

-577 DIQEQS
+577 DIQEKS
-583 LQQDNYLDNQT
+583 LQQDNYLDNQI

>member
-1 MNKIRVIKKVIIAMI
+1 MNAAAWNTNISGAASKSFAGNSDDGNNITKKERISFTPSSAGTYTFKLGGDVSDGS
-16 VLLIA
+16 
-21 ITVKSMA
+21 TNKTT
-28 ADINVSSSKK
+28 NVSGS
-38 NISNGESAN
+38 
-47 ITISSSY
+47 
-54 TGKVSISV
+54 
-62 SGGTSSSS
+62 
-70 SEWLEWSFPITVKA
+70 
-84 NSDNGVK
+84 
-91 VTVTPAGKMSDSSGN
+91 VTVTATNSSSD
-106 LKNVSGGSISI
+106 
-117 AGKST
+117 
-122 SNNKD
+122 NND
-127 DSTNT
+127 

-138 SDNNDNKK
+138 NDNK
-146 NDNKDNKD
+146 DNKDNKD

-291 LVVGDNAVK
+291 LVAGDNAVK

-360 DVSAIANFENA
+360 DVLATANVENA

-406 VNKDSDATATTNKKD
+406 VNKDSDVTATTNKKD

-453 NNDNVDDYS
+453 NNNNADDYS

-477 ENQYNNQ
+477 ENQ

-528 SSNEPENPYISKD
+528 STNEPENPYISKD

-583 LQQDNYLDNQT
+583 LQQDNYLDNQI

>member
-1 MNKIRVIKKVIIAMI
+1 MNKIRVIKKVIISMI

-70 SEWLEWSFPITVKA
+70 SSEWLEGSFPMTVKA

-91 VTVTPAGKMSDSSGN
+91 VTVTPVGKMSDSSGN

-122 SNNKD
+122 PKGKD

-138 SDNNDNKK
+138 SDN
-146 NDNKDNKD
+146 KD
-154 NNDTTT
+154 NNDTT

-291 LVVGDNAVK
+291 LVAGDNAVK

-345 YEYKINVLDPNITKL
+345 YEYKINVLDPNITNL
-360 DVSAIANFENA
+360 DISAVANDENA
-371 KVEVTGNTNLVKGE
+371 KVEITGNTNLIKGE
-385 NTITITVTSED
+385 NAITITVTSED
-396 GKEKVIYQIL
+396 GKEKVVYQII
-406 VNKDSDATATTNKKD
+406 VNKDSDVLVTTNKKD

-439 IIVVKSRKKKKQPT
+439 IIIVKSKKKKKQQI
-453 NNDNVDDYS
+453 NNDAVDDYS
-462 DLYGYSSKNVTSVRN
+462 DLYGYSSKNATNVRN
-477 ENQYNNQ
+477 ENQNNNI
-484 NDMQSNNQ
+484 NDIQSNQ
-492 YKEINQLQ
+492 YKQINQPQ
-500 ENTNDESEINTYQN
+500 ENTSNESKTNPYQS
-514 TDTTTQFNMDNEYK
+514 TDTTTQFNIDNEYK
-528 SSNEPENPYISKD
+528 STNEPENPYISKD
-541 MYADYSEN
+541 IYADYNEN
-549 SKQTY
+549 SKPTY
-554 NNQNTYDGL
+554 DNQNTYDGL
-563 YGSYSESNNKITTN
+563 YGSYIENNNQTPTN
-577 DIQEQS
+577 DIQEKS
-583 LQQDNYLDNQT
+583 SQQDSYLDKPT
-594 QEDYTIDDNYKFK
+594 QEDYMIDDNYKFK